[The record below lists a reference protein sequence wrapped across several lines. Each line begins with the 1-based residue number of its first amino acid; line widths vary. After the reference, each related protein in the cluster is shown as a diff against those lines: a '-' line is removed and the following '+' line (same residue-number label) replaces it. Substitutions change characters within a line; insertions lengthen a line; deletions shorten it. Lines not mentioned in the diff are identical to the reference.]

1 MTMYRIPRHIRSDNG
16 SKFIAQ
22 KIQTWLSENQIETLY
37 INPISPSQNGYI
49 ENFHSRFRGEG
60 LNRKWLLNACEAR
73 VVIEDWR

>member
-1 MTMYRIPRHIRSDNG
+1 MDPNLSHRRFKHGLAKTKLKH
-16 SKFIAQ
+16 SK
-22 KIQTWLSENQIETLY
+22 

-60 LNRKWLLNACEAR
+60 LNRKWLLNPCEAR